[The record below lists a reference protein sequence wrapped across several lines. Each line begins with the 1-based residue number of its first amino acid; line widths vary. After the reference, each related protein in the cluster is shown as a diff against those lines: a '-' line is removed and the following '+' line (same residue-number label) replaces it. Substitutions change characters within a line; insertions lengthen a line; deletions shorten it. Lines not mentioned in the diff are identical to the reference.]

1 MVLATRPP
9 NGDAG
14 GMNQRCVLQSLGK
27 RRPRER
33 RETKE
38 QGYRHPQEVGNGVDT
53 RLDALVSSD
62 LGRPGHRDGGE
73 GAGTVK
79 LEDRIY

>member
-1 MVLATRPP
+1 
-9 NGDAG
+9 
-14 GMNQRCVLQSLGK
+14 MNQRCVLQSLGK

-62 LGRPGHRDGGE
+62 LGRSGHIERGE
-73 GAGTVK
+73 REQGQ
-79 LEDRIY
+79 